1 MGSSE
6 PEIQKQRAPFDE
18 LLAAISDAIASL
30 MAWDVTAFQNA
41 VDRQAAICAA
51 LSPDAGLRIHGSADS
66 ARKVLEMNRIY
77 SRLLRH
83 SIQWTRTL
91 NIILQT
97 GGDRRSKRAHFQ
109 G

>member
-6 PEIQKQRAPFDE
+6 PEILKQRAPLDE
-18 LLAAISDAIASL
+18 LLAAISDAITAL
-30 MAWDVTAFQNA
+30 MAWDAMAFQDA

-51 LSPDAGLRIHGSADS
+51 FSSDASLLIHGSADS

-91 NIILQT
+91 NVILQT
-97 GGDRRSKRAHFQ
+97 RGDRRSKRAHFQ